1 MLATVVRTMDR
12 YPLDPRPP
20 RVLVRYHRHTR
31 RHVPWLQ
38 SVLVGLLLPLVS
50 IVTRVETRGRENIP
64 TGGFIV
70 AANHPSDF
78 DAAFLALALR
88 RRIRFMGKSELF
100 NGRWG
105 WLLNALGAFPVRR
118 GVWDQ
123 DAFETAGE
131 VISRGRV
138 MAMFPEGGVQTERVA
153 AKSGLGHI
161 AHVTGA
167 TVLPVHLTG
176 TRDIYTPWKKW
187 PKVRVTIGSPL
198 AVEQGSSPSRDRS
211 QKTAQRI
218 LDAIYALE

>member
-1 MLATVVRTMDR
+1 MDR

-20 RVLVRYHRHTR
+20 RVFVRYHRHTR
-31 RHVPWLQ
+31 RYVPWLQ
-38 SVLVGLLLPLVS
+38 TVLVSLLLPLAY
-50 IVTRVETRGRENIP
+50 IVTRVEIRGREHIP

-70 AANHPSDF
+70 AANHPSEF

-105 WLLNALGAFPVRR
+105 WLLNALGAFPIRR

-123 DAFETAGE
+123 DAFETAVE

-138 MAMFPEGGVQTERVA
+138 MAMFPEGGVQSERVV

-161 AHVTGA
+161 ARVTGT
-167 TVLPVHLTG
+167 TVLPIHVAG
-176 TRDIYTPWKKW
+176 TRDIYPPWKKW
-187 PKVRVTIGSPL
+187 PRVILTIGSPL
-198 AVEQGSSPSRDRS
+198 AVEQDSSPSRDRS
-211 QKTAQRI
+211 QETAQRV